1 MCKFVFSM
9 FKFENYFAF
18 NLWFSKHKD
27 LIFGGPGK
35 FKIEKMHAAGA
46 RFINCKFKCGTEL
59 MN

>member
-1 MCKFVFSM
+1 M

-35 FKIEKMHAAGA
+35 FKIEKMHAGA
-46 RFINCKFKCGTEL
+46 RFINCKF
-59 MN
+59 

>member
-1 MCKFVFSM
+1 M

-46 RFINCKFKCGTEL
+46 RFINCKFKWGTEL